1 MNKTKEEVKEVIFK
15 YLKKKLSLFGIKKI
29 YQFKNN
35 FDLLINE
42 IYDSLNYMDIALAL
56 DQKKI
61 NLDYLLIKINFL
73 KSLNDFYKI
82 ATNEDQT
89 LSNISVGKKA
99 N

>member
-61 NLDYLLIKINFL
+61 NLDYIIFK
-73 KSLNDFYKI
+73 YY
-82 ATNEDQT
+82 
-89 LSNISVGKKA
+89 
-99 N
+99 